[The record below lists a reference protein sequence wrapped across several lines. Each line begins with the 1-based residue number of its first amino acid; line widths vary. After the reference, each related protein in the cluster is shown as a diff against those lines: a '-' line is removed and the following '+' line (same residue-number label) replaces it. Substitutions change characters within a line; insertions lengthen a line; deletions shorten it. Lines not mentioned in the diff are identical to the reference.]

1 MSKIEERH
9 DKELIEAI
17 NRGNL
22 KALENKYH
30 DLLKNATVDDAKALE
45 KLYEEIVEAAQ
56 NINTKASEA
65 LDKKIE
71 ANHQRKL
78 RYHHILSTNYK
89 VGATKSNELE
99 EFLTSSDLNPEE
111 ALMAKEKQIERKYKL
126 ETALQT
132 LNPIDSIIFTT
143 YQESV
148 FYPSH
153 QNWKELSETLLT
165 KGIQMSD
172 KTVKKHFTKTF
183 IQLQSLMK

>member
-1 MSKIEERH
+1 MTKIEERH

-30 DLLKNATVDDAKALE
+30 DLLKNATLEDAKALE
-45 KLYEEIVEAAQ
+45 KLYKEIVEVAQ
-56 NINTKASEA
+56 NVNTKASEA
-65 LDKKIE
+65 LAKKIE

-78 RYHHILSTNYK
+78 RYHHVHSTNYK
-89 VGATKSNELE
+89 VGITKSNELE
-99 EFLTSSDLNPEE
+99 DFLTSSDLNPED
-111 ALMAKEKQIERKYKL
+111 ALMAKEKQNERKDKL

-132 LNPIDSIIFTT
+132 LKPIDLLIFST
-143 YQESV
+143 YQESG

-172 KTVKKHFTKTF
+172 KTVKKHFIKIF
-183 IQLQSLMK
+183 IHLQSLVK